1 MHSAAL
7 LYALDVGGRTRTRHG
22 RPIQQWGKAMK
33 SIRARLLVGVC
44 ALAAT
49 MLAYAANVAGTWT
62 LSVESPRG
70 TRDSTLVLQQNGEA
84 LTGTLKS
91 QRGDM
96 PVTGTLKGNA
106 LALSYKM
113 SMQGNEM
120 EITYTGTVDGDSMS
134 GTVSFGGMG
143 EGKFT
148 GKKQP

>member
-1 MHSAAL
+1 MN
-7 LYALDVGGRTRTRHG
+7 T
-22 RPIQQWGKAMK
+22 
-33 SIRARLLVGVC
+33 IRARVFVGVC
-44 ALAAT
+44 ALAAV
-49 MLAYAANVAGTWT
+49 MVAYAANVAGNWT

-70 TRDSTLVLQQNGEA
+70 TRESSLALTQKGEA
-84 LTGTLKS
+84 LTGTMKT

-96 PVTGTLKGNA
+96 PVSGTLKGNEIA
-106 LALSYKM
+106 FGYKM

-120 EITYTGTVDGDSMS
+120 DVQYKGTVDGDSMS

>member
-1 MHSAAL
+1 
-7 LYALDVGGRTRTRHG
+7 VG
-22 RPIQQWGKAMK
+22 A
-33 SIRARLLVGVC
+33 C
-44 ALAAT
+44 AIAVT
-49 MLAYAANVAGTWT
+49 VLAYAADVAGTWT

-70 TRDSTLVLQQNGEA
+70 TRDSTLVLMQKGEEI
-84 LTGTLKS
+84 TGTMKS

-96 PVTGTLKGNA
+96 PVSGTLKGNE
-106 LALSYKM
+106 LAFGYKM

-120 EITYTGTVDGDSMS
+120 DIKYTGTVDGNAMS

>member
-1 MHSAAL
+1 MNA
-7 LYALDVGGRTRTRHG
+7 V
-22 RPIQQWGKAMK
+22 
-33 SIRARLLVGVC
+33 RARLFVGAC
-44 ALAAT
+44 AMAVA
-49 MLAYAANVAGTWT
+49 MFAYAGDVTGTWT

-70 TRDSTLVLQQNGEA
+70 TRESTLVLSQKGEE
-84 LTGTLKS
+84 LSGTLKS

-120 EITYTGTVDGDSMS
+120 EIKYNGTVEGDSMS
-134 GTVSFGGMG
+134 GTVDYGGMG

>member
-1 MHSAAL
+1 MNAF
-7 LYALDVGGRTRTRHG
+7 
-22 RPIQQWGKAMK
+22 
-33 SIRARLLVGVC
+33 RARFFVGLC
-44 ALAAT
+44 AIAAT
-49 MLAYAANVAGTWT
+49 AIAYAAGIAGTWT

-70 TRDSTLVLQQNGEA
+70 TRDSTLVLEQKGEQ
-84 LTGTLKS
+84 LSGTMKS
-91 QRGDM
+91 QRGDV

-106 LALSYKM
+106 VAFGYKM

-120 EITYTGTVDGDSMS
+120 DIQYTGTVEGDAMS

>member
-1 MHSAAL
+1 MN
-7 LYALDVGGRTRTRHG
+7 T
-22 RPIQQWGKAMK
+22 
-33 SIRARLLVGVC
+33 IRARLFVGAC
-44 ALAAT
+44 ALAAA
-49 MLAYAANVAGTWT
+49 MVAYAAGVAGTWT

-70 TRDSTLVLQQNGEA
+70 TRESGLVLAQKGEEI
-84 LTGTLKS
+84 TGTIKT

-106 LALSYKM
+106 ITFGYKM

-120 EITYTGTVDGDSMS
+120 DIQYSGTVEGDSMS

>member
-1 MHSAAL
+1 MP
-7 LYALDVGGRTRTRHG
+7 VRGWKQQFNNGGT
-22 RPIQQWGKAMK
+22 MN
-33 SIRARLLVGVC
+33 SIRAKAFVGIC
-44 ALAAT
+44 AMAAAV
-49 MLAYAANVAGTWT
+49 MAYAGDVAGTWA

-70 TRDSTLVLQQNGEA
+70 TRESTLVLAQNGEEV
-84 LTGTLKS
+84 TGTMKT

-96 PVTGTLKGNA
+96 PVSGTLKGNA

-120 EITYTGTVDGDSMS
+120 EVTYNGTVDGNSMS

-148 GKKQP
+148 GKKQ

>member
-1 MHSAAL
+1 MN
-7 LYALDVGGRTRTRHG
+7 T
-22 RPIQQWGKAMK
+22 
-33 SIRARLLVGVC
+33 IRARLFVGVC
-44 ALAAT
+44 ALAAV
-49 MLAYAANVAGTWT
+49 MVAYAANVAGTWT

-70 TRDSTLVLQQNGEA
+70 TRESTLVLAQKGEEV
-84 LTGTLKS
+84 TGTMKT
-91 QRGDM
+91 QRGEM

-106 LALSYKM
+106 IAFGYKA

-120 EITYTGTVDGDSMS
+120 EIQYSGTVDGDSMS